1 MRWRDEGE
9 RKGRGPGTASIRKWG
24 IPSLTK
30 SRLTLPRRLHRASHA
45 RFASNYSRILDKAD
59 TKTTALP
66 RLFWVAP
73 FLVQSHAAAHGE
85 YFPNCR
91 SANYAAR
98 INSFLMITL
107 AVPFFGTRSCPSTRR
122 LNRECTTR
130 PLPST
135 HAILFRFPPSWIFQ
149 RRSGG
154 TLDF

>member
-9 RKGRGPGTASIRKWG
+9 RKGRGPAPRPLGNEAS
-24 IPSLTK
+24 PSLTK
-30 SRLTLPRRLHRASHA
+30 SRERFHAAS
-45 RFASNYSRILDKAD
+45 
-59 TKTTALP
+59 TALPTPALLRITLGFWIRQTRRQP

-107 AVPFFGTRSCPSTRR
+107 AVPFGTRSCPSTRR
-122 LNRECTTR
+122 LNRECTTC

-135 HAILFRFPPSWIFQ
+135 HAILFRFPPS
-149 RRSGG
+149 
-154 TLDF
+154 